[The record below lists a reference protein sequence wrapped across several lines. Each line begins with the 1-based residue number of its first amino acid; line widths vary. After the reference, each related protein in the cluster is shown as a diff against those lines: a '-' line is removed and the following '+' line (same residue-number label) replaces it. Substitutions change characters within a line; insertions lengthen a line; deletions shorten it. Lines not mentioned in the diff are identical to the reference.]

1 MIGVRNWHYKGSILK
16 FGWYRQ
22 RKLIPTYL
30 ASRRVLGGKLTDISN
45 TPAAKAP
52 QKVAVRSLSDG
63 AFAWMLI
70 TPAILFIIV
79 IVAWPL
85 VETVRLS
92 FTDARLGGEKYVG
105 LENYQDLADSR
116 KFHQTISRTFFWMFL
131 SVGIKLVLGLIGAT
145 LLNAAVPGKA
155 LFRVLVMPPWVI
167 PIAIGMI
174 GWLWLYN
181 GAFGLLSGVM
191 QYVGLVDKPFEFLAY
206 KQSAFYSAIVAD
218 VWVGTPMVTLFLLAA
233 MQGVSRDL
241 YEAAWVDGAGRWYRF
256 RRITIPQI
264 MPVIV
269 SMALLSAIWTFN
281 SFEIIWILTEGGPR
295 GATTTLIVD
304 TYKTAIANFKFGE
317 GAARAVVIVFLLAT
331 FSLIYLFFLNK
342 VNKYYGVK

>member
-1 MIGVRNWHYKGSILK
+1 MVQQNQASP
-16 FGWYRQ
+16 RQ
-22 RKLIPTYL
+22 RKPLHVSQGLFATLLI
-30 ASRRVLGGKLTDISN
+30 A
-45 TPAAKAP
+45 PAM
-52 QKVAVRSLSDG
+52 V
-63 AFAWMLI
+63 
-70 TPAILFIIV
+70 FIAV

-85 VETVRLS
+85 IETFRLS
-92 FTDARLGGEKYVG
+92 FTDARLGGETYVG

-116 KFHQTISRTFFWMFL
+116 KFRQTISRSFYWMFL
-131 SVGIKLVLGLIGAT
+131 SVSLKLILGLIGAT
-145 LLNAAVPGKA
+145 LLNAAVPGRG
-155 LFRVLVMPPWVI
+155 LFRVLIMPPWVI

-181 GAFGLLSGVM
+181 GAFGLLSGVL
-191 QYVGLVDKPFEFLAY
+191 QYIDVVDKSFEFLAY
-206 KQSAFYSAIVAD
+206 KKSAFYSAVVAD
-218 VWVGTPMVTLFLLAA
+218 VWVGTPMVSLFFLAA

-241 YEAAWVDGAGRWYRF
+241 YEAAWVDGASRWYRF

-281 SFEIIWILTEGGPR
+281 SFEVIWILTEGGPR
-295 GATTTLIVD
+295 SASTTLIVD

-317 GAARAVVIVFLLAT
+317 GAARAVIIVILLAI

-342 VNKYYGVK
+342 VNKHYGVK